1 MTWFNTNGFI
11 PHGHCYLWTPEL
23 LWTLVIA
30 EAVITLAY
38 FSIPFA
44 LLWFVRKRKDLQF
57 NWIFYLFS
65 LFIFTCGVTHLLG
78 IWTIWFPDFWLDA
91 LAKAVTAIVS
101 LIAAIMLW
109 PLIPKALRLPSTKQ
123 LEELV
128 SHLENEVHQR
138 KLAEAE
144 LTRLKS
150 ESDQRFRILFESSP
164 DALIFAT
171 TDGDFLD
178 GNPSA
183 VEMFECLNAAE
194 FQTLNPGLVSPEY
207 QLDGW
212 RSDEKA
218 KHMIRMAVENGS
230 HFFEWELK
238 KKDGTTFP
246 ADVLLTSLPIG
257 EEAVILANVR
267 DITKPK
273 QVKQAL
279 LEAKQIAEN
288 STRLKSEFLA
298 NMSHEIRTPMNA
310 IVGISELV
318 LNQEISPKVRFY
330 LEKLQN
336 ASKSLISIIN
346 DILDFSKIE
355 SESMT
360 VEKRRFNLD
369 EILDNLSNLFVHS
382 ALNKGLTLNID
393 VSPDVPRQLLGDG
406 LRIQQIL
413 SNLLSNA
420 IKFTEKGTVGLRVN
434 RTEETDA
441 DVVLEFVV
449 ADTGIGM
456 SQEDRAKLFQPFGQA
471 NTSITRRFG
480 GTGLGLAIS
489 KRLLKLMASDFEVVS
504 SPGEGSRF
512 SFSLA
517 FDKCSNLE
525 TDDCAAEP
533 AVKEAVAPNPSL
545 CASGK
550 NLCGVSALVVEDN
563 ETNQLIIKDMLE
575 LFGINVTMAGNG
587 KDALALLDRSQ
598 FDVVLMDI
606 HMPVMN
612 GIEAAQRIRQQ
623 SRFYHLPIIA
633 LTADATL
640 KEQENYRANGFN
652 GLIIKP
658 FRSEFLGATLSRV
671 LNAQSI
677 NRTLGDQRLTFPAK

>member
-1 MTWFNTNGFI
+1 MKWFNADGFI

-30 EAVITLAY
+30 EAVIALAY

-44 LLWFVRKRKDLQF
+44 LLLFVRRRKDLHF

-65 LFIFTCGVTHLLG
+65 LFIFSCGVTHLLG
-78 IWTIWFPDFWLDA
+78 IWTIWFPDYWVDA
-91 LAKAVTAIVS
+91 LAKIVTAVVS

-109 PLIPKALRLPSTKQ
+109 PLIPKALKLPSTKQ

-128 SHLENEVHQR
+128 VNLENEVGQR
-138 KLAEAE
+138 KIAEAE

-150 ESDQRFRILFESSP
+150 ESDERFRILFDSSP

-171 TDGDFLD
+171 TNGDFID

-183 VEMFECLNAAE
+183 VEMFDCLNVE
-194 FQTLNPGLVSPEY
+194 ELKTLSPKCISPEY

-212 RSDEKA
+212 LSDEKA
-218 KHMIRMAVENGS
+218 RNMIRMALENGS

-246 ADVLLTSLPIG
+246 ADVLLTRIIIG
-257 EEAVILANVR
+257 DEVVILANVR

-273 QVKQAL
+273 QIKQAL
-279 LEAKQIAEN
+279 LEAKQVAEN

-310 IVGISELV
+310 IVGISELA
-318 LNQEISPKVRFY
+318 LNQEVSPKVHSY

-336 ASKSLISIIN
+336 ASKSLLGIIN

-355 SESMT
+355 SHSMT
-360 VEKRRFNLD
+360 VENQTFNLD
-369 EILDNLSNLFVHS
+369 EILDNLSNLFSHS
-382 ALNKGLTLNID
+382 ASNKGLNLDID
-393 VSPDVPRQLLGDG
+393 VSANVPRQLLGDA

-420 IKFTEKGTVGLRVN
+420 IKFTEKGTVALTVN
-434 RTEETDA
+434 QVQENDTTL
-441 DVVLEFVV
+441 VLEFVV
-449 ADTGIGM
+449 EDTGIGM
-456 SQEDRAKLFQPFGQA
+456 SEQDRTKLFQPFGQA

-489 KRLLKLMASDFEVVS
+489 KRLLELMGSDFEVIS
-504 SPGEGSRF
+504 TPGQGSRF
-512 SFSLA
+512 SFRLV
-517 FDKCSNLE
+517 FDKGA
-525 TDDCAAEP
+525 DAEP
-533 AVKEAVAPNPSL
+533 NYRPIGQETNGTEHLNRAARAN
-545 CASGK
+545 GK
-550 NLCGVSALVVEDN
+550 NLFGVNALVVEDN
-563 ETNQLIIKDMLE
+563 DTNQLIVKDMLE
-575 LFGINVTMAGNG
+575 LFGINVTIAGNG
-587 KDALALLDRSQ
+587 REALALLEKSR

-612 GIEAAQRIRQQ
+612 GIEATQEIRQQ
-623 SRFYHLPIIA
+623 TQFGNLPIIA

-640 KEQENYRANGFN
+640 KQQENYLAKGFN
-652 GLIIKP
+652 DIIIKP
-658 FRSEFLGATLSRV
+658 FRSESLGASLKRV
-671 LNAQSI
+671 LY
-677 NRTLGDQRLTFPAK
+677 G